1 MTRKDIW
8 EHTGSRGCLGPGH
21 QHLPG
26 DDTCADFGRLGG
38 SWPEKEGRAELRG
51 DIMANEITGI
61 WRITVKVSRYAF
73 SSALLLREQWLIGMN
88 LNPWK
93 MLNKPAATSKEEHG
107 NLFEGAVFA
116 LWLKQANL
124 SWVPLSFHFVI
135 HEIFHFYQ
143 SPWGSSLSEL
153 QARKACLPIV
163 PAP

>member
-8 EHTGSRGCLGPGH
+8 EHTASRGCLGPGR

-116 LWLKQANL
+116 LVIKAGEPFLGAFVFPFCYSWNL
-124 SWVPLSFHFVI
+124 PFLSVPMRF
-135 HEIFHFYQ
+135 
-143 SPWGSSLSEL
+143 
-153 QARKACLPIV
+153 
-163 PAP
+163 